1 MSLQES
7 CLDSNRPDERKV
19 RMCEEREC
27 VYVIFS
33 TPLLLIR
40 DIRCSVYSHIRAEMK
55 EIEAKIQFPESGS
68 LTLGKSTQESVTR
81 RVEGEGD
88 SHTLKSLSSA
98 ATTPRLRA
106 SVQSNGIS
114 SLNSLP
120 NSSRSLSHASG
131 SGVQVTNAAAK
142 TQSNLR
148 HFAANGDST
157 QTSSRS
163 SQRIAA
169 RRSQRNSGSSS
180 IAAVAAA
187 AAQVE
192 AAASAVASIQP
203 STSQGSTPVRQDVQ
217 MTMPRQIA
225 ESTGQVTMV
234 TGSPIANST
243 QAPSME
249 SIVRVAEAA
258 IAAQNAAN
266 SPTTSNTTVDPNL
279 DPSLLSTTTAEGP
292 NFNTPM
298 NVHKPPSVDTN
309 TANSSA
315 SASTPTSTPTST
327 SSNLSNN
334 PYLAL
339 ATNYQRGS
347 STSPTGHPVFFPY
360 SVFYTAPGPSIAPNA
375 PGTYPIPYNPYY
387 YPIVPGSNGI
397 YPPIPGV
404 PLPQPPQPQQQIQQ
418 PTPSQ
423 QDQQRV
429 VKPKRLKSHTVTT
442 KSFSIPMVPRDRTGK
457 PMLPLNVGIMTVI
470 NLGTVCM
477 RDHFHTERYIFP
489 VGYEVTR

>member
-1 MSLQES
+1 M
-7 CLDSNRPDERKV
+7 R
-19 RMCEEREC
+19 EEREC
-27 VYVIFS
+27 VYVTFS
-33 TPLLLIR
+33 TLLSLIR
-40 DIRCSVYSHIRAEMK
+40 NVRCPVYSHICAEMK
-55 EIEAKIQFPESGS
+55 EIEAKIQFGS
-68 LTLGKSTQESVTR
+68 LPFGKSTQESVTR

-88 SHTLKSLSSA
+88 NHTLKSLSSA
-98 ATTPRLRA
+98 TTTPRSRTL
-106 SVQSNGIS
+106 VQSNRIAS
-114 SLNSLP
+114 INSLP
-120 NSSRSLSHASG
+120 NSSRSLSRASG
-131 SGVQVTNAAAK
+131 SGTQVTNAAAT
-142 TQSNLR
+142 TQSNLS

-157 QTSSRS
+157 QTSPRS

-192 AAASAVASIQP
+192 AAASAVAPSQP
-203 STSQGSTPVRQDVQ
+203 STSIPGQDSAPVRQDIQ
-217 MTMPRQIA
+217 MTERTMPRQIA

-234 TGSPIANST
+234 TGSPVANFVT
-243 QAPSME
+243 PSME

-266 SPTTSNTTVDPNL
+266 SSTTSNTTVDPNL
-279 DPSLLSTTTAEGP
+279 DPSLLSETPNLSSTITAENP
-292 NFNTPM
+292 DFNTP
-298 NVHKPPSVDTN
+298 KPAFVDTN
-309 TANSSA
+309 TTNSSA

-387 YPIVPGSNGI
+387 YPIVPGSNGV
-397 YPPIPGV
+397 YPSIPGV
-404 PLPQPPQPQQQIQQ
+404 PPLPQPPQLQQQIQQ
-418 PTPSQ
+418 PTAPQ
-423 QDQQRV
+423 QDQHRV
-429 VKPKRLKSHTVTT
+429 VKAKRLKSHTVTT

>member
-1 MSLQES
+1 
-7 CLDSNRPDERKV
+7 
-19 RMCEEREC
+19 
-27 VYVIFS
+27 
-33 TPLLLIR
+33 
-40 DIRCSVYSHIRAEMK
+40 MK

-68 LTLGKSTQESVTR
+68 LPLGKSTQDSVTR
-81 RVEGEGD
+81 RVEGEGEN
-88 SHTLKSLSSA
+88 HTLKSLRSA
-98 ATTPRLRA
+98 ATTPRSRA
-106 SVQSNGIS
+106 SVQSDRIA

-120 NSSRSLSHASG
+120 NSSHSLFHASG
-131 SGVQVTNAAAK
+131 SGIQVTNAAAK
-142 TQSNLR
+142 TQSNLN

-157 QTSSRS
+157 QTSPRS

-192 AAASAVASIQP
+192 AAASAVAPIQS
-203 STSQGSTPVRQDVQ
+203 STSTPGQGLAPIRQDVQ
-217 MTMPRQIA
+217 TTERTMPRQIA

-234 TGSPIANST
+234 TGSPTANLV
-243 QAPSME
+243 QAPSIE

-266 SPTTSNTTVDPNL
+266 PPTTANTTVDPNL
-279 DPSLLSTTTAEGP
+279 DPSLLSETSNLSSTITAEGP
-292 NFNTPM
+292 IFNTPA
-298 NVHKPPSVDTN
+298 NVHIVDTN
-309 TANSSA
+309 TNNSIA
-315 SASTPTSTPTST
+315 SASTPISTPTST

-347 STSPTGHPVFFPY
+347 STSPTGHPGFFPY
-360 SVFYTAPGPSIAPNA
+360 SVFYTAPGASIAPNA
-375 PGTYPIPYNPYY
+375 PGSYPIPYNPYY

-397 YPPIPGV
+397 YPPMPGV
-404 PLPQPPQPQQQIQQ
+404 PPLPQPPQLQQQVEQ
-418 PTPSQ
+418 PTSQ

-442 KSFSIPMVPRDRTGK
+442 KSFSIPMVPRDRSGK